1 MKGTL
6 MAAWMNSAKK
16 LYSTEVV
23 EKNMKQA
30 NWDKEY
36 IIKPTDDI
44 QEDIPRKIMAGIA
57 KDVGK
62 PLSEV
67 WQAIGKENINSFF
80 KLYPSYFK
88 QQNLFSFLN
97 SMDDIHTIITNKMPG
112 ATPPRLIMEV
122 ISTNEAKIT
131 YISKREMFDYLYGLM
146 LGAADFFNEKLE
158 ITPLAKGQGTVT
170 FKLKFEKP
178 IVSRKTYWL
187 NKILSFG
194 FIKSAELKGA
204 VLTTAIAT
212 TLLFIIS
219 PIVPENFRTLA
230 IIPILLL
237 TTFLSSKLV
246 NKPLHKIIE
255 TIDNIKSRKFFLTTE
270 IYTDDQYEKLNSK
283 LNEYKKTMVNDLISF
298 KGITDE
304 MDSFGETFS
313 RISKEMDQT
322 SSEISSVVEQVA
334 AGAMSQ
340 AEETESS
347 VFILNQNIESLK
359 EIVAKE
365 NQSKDLLEGVVKE
378 INEGYNAVK
387 ETTEN
392 LQSIIAQFSS
402 LKDNA
407 DRLEIKT
414 KDINEVVETVTSIA
428 EQTNL
433 LALNASIEAARAGE
447 HGRGFSV
454 VADEIRKLAEESKRA
469 AASITEDLQSFTISI
484 NNIVKDIENQFH
496 ILQEESV
503 KLDKVAQSNY
513 QSTQSIRSVTDS
525 IIGMINQLTTET
537 ESIAQIYSKIESLA
551 AIAEENSASAQEV
564 SANVSQYTSKIKDM
578 SQNIIE
584 FKKLTEQF
592 KEDLDSYQI

>member
-16 LYSTEVV
+16 LYGSEIV

-30 NWDKEY
+30 NWDKDH
-36 IIKPTDDI
+36 IIKPTEDI
-44 QEDIPRKIMAGIA
+44 QEDIPKKIMAGIA
-57 KDVGK
+57 KDVGI
-62 PLSEV
+62 PVSEV
-67 WQAIGKENINSFF
+67 WQAIGKENIYSFF

-88 QQNLFSFLN
+88 QQNLFSFLS

-122 ISTNEAKIT
+122 ISNTEAKIT
-131 YISKREMFDYLYGLM
+131 YISKREMYDYLYGLM
-146 LGAADFFNEKLE
+146 LGAAEFFNEKLE
-158 ITPLAKGQGTVT
+158 ITPLAKGPGTAT

-178 IVSRKTYWL
+178 IISRKTYLL
-187 NKILSFG
+187 NKFLSFG
-194 FIKSAELKGA
+194 FIKSVELKSA
-204 VLTTAIAT
+204 ILTTVT
-212 TLLFIIS
+212 TLGLLLIIS
-219 PIVPENFRTLA
+219 PIIPENFNTLVLA
-230 IIPILLL
+230 PLLLL
-237 TTFLSSKLV
+237 TSFISSKMM
-246 NKPLHKIIE
+246 NKPLKNIID
-255 TIDNIKSRKFFLTTE
+255 TIENIKSRKFFLTTE
-270 IYTDDQYEKLNSK
+270 ITTNDQYEKLNSS
-283 LNEYKKTMVNDLISF
+283 LNEYKKSITNDLIAF

-304 MDSFGETFS
+304 MDSFGETFT
-313 RISKEMDQT
+313 RISSEMNQT
-322 SSEISSVVEQVA
+322 SSEISQVVEQVA
-334 AGAMSQ
+334 AGVMNQ

-347 VFILNQNIESLK
+347 VFILNQNIDSLK
-359 EIVAKE
+359 EIVDKE
-365 NQSKDLLEGVVKE
+365 NQSKDLLENVVKE

-392 LQSIIAQFSS
+392 LQSIISQFST

-407 DRLEIKT
+407 DKLELKT

-454 VADEIRKLAEESKRA
+454 VAEEIRKLAEESKK
-469 AASITEDLQSFTISI
+469 AASSISEDLQSFTISI
-484 NNIVKDIENQFH
+484 NNIVKDIENQFV
-496 ILQEESV
+496 ILRDEST

-513 QSTQSIRSVTDS
+513 QSTLSIRSVTDS

-537 ESIAQIYSKIESLA
+537 ESIAQIYNKIESLA

-592 KEDLDSYQI
+592 KEDLDKYQI